1 VPLGAWLRTTEFH
14 FNQQPKI
21 MKTTTSHLPFS
32 WPLPPAP
39 NLQQWT
45 EFNRK
50 ALQGL
55 ENLQKLREE
64 DVQFGTAPKEAVY
77 QEDKLV
83 LYRYTPVVKKPF
95 ALPLLIVYAL
105 VNRPYMVDLQTDRS
119 LVRNLLKLGI
129 DVYLIDWGYPGPTE
143 RWLTLDDYVNGYIDT
158 CVDVLRQRH
167 GLDHIN
173 LLSICQGGAL
183 SLCYSA
189 LHPDKV
195 KNLITM
201 VTPVDFHVTGT
212 AGCGLLNSW
221 CQAMDADTMV
231 AAQGNIS
238 GDFMNFG
245 YLMLRPF
252 GLNVGKYADFLD
264 LAQDEHKLLNF
275 LRMEKWIFDSP
286 DQAGEA
292 WRQFIKDF
300 YQGNKLIKGEV
311 VIGDQPVD
319 LRKVTMPVLNVYA
332 EQDHLVPPASSLALE
347 RYVGTDDYTVRSF
360 PVGHI
365 GMYVSGKV
373 QKDLPPLI
381 AEWLQER
388 A

>member
-1 VPLGAWLRTTEFH
+1 MS
-14 FNQQPKI
+14 Q
-21 MKTTTSHLPFS
+21 SPFT
-32 WPLPPAP
+32 WAFPFTP
-39 NLQQWT
+39 NPQQWL
-45 EFNRK
+45 EANHQ
-50 ALQGL
+50 ALKGL
-55 ENLQKLREE
+55 ENLQKLRE
-64 DVQFGTAPKEAVY
+64 DDIQFGTAPKEAVY
-77 QEDKLV
+77 REDKLV
-83 LYRYTPVVKKPF
+83 LYRYTPVVKKP
-95 ALPLLIVYAL
+95 LGVPLLIVYAL
-105 VNRPYMVDLQTDRS
+105 VNRPYMVDLQEDRS
-119 LVRNLLKLGI
+119 LVRNLLKLGV

-158 CVDVLRQRH
+158 CVDVLRHRH
-167 GLDHIN
+167 RLDQIN

-189 LHPDKV
+189 LHPQKI

-221 CQAMDADTMV
+221 CQTMDADVMV
-231 AAQGNIS
+231 AAQGNIA

-252 GLNVGKYADFLD
+252 ALTVGKYADLLN
-264 LAQDEHKLLNF
+264 LAQDEQKLLNF

-292 WRQFIKDF
+292 WRQFIQDF

-311 VIGDQPVD
+311 RIGEQRVD
-319 LRKVTMPVLNVYA
+319 LRNITMPVLNLYA
-332 EQDHLVPPASSLALE
+332 EQDHLVPPASSLALQQ
-347 RYVGTDDYTVRSF
+347 YVGTTDYTVRSF
-360 PVGHI
+360 PAGHI

-381 AEWLQER
+381 AQWLQAR